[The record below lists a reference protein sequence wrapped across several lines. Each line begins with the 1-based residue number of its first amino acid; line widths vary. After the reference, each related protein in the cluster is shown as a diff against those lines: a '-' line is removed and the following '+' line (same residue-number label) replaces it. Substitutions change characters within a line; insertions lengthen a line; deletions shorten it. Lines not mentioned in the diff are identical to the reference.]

1 MSSISSRSPTCCR
14 SSVSSFC
21 VSMCTFVLVK
31 QVTCV
36 CLASQSSSVGPGP
49 PSRAPLSLVLSKA
62 SKADA
67 AYLASQSSSVGPG
80 PPSRAPLCHF
90 PAGGACFQV
99 GTLCP
104 QPRVSFTSFTRYKRT
119 QTDARVVFK
128 LELCV
133 LSLCTLA
140 LVKQVKQVQLCTFA
154 HSLLQERR
162 VLNLEIHV
170 RLY

>member
-36 CLASQSSSVGPGP
+36 
-49 PSRAPLSLVLSKA
+49 
-62 SKADA
+62 
-67 AYLASQSSSVGPG
+67 YLASQFSSVGLG
-80 PPSRAPLCHF
+80 PPFRAPLCHF

-104 QPRVSFTSFTRYKRT
+104 QPRVSFTSFTTYKST
-119 QTDARVVFK
+119 NTDARFVFK

-133 LSLCTLA
+133 LSLCKLA
-140 LVKQVKQVQLCTFA
+140 QVKQVKKVQLCTFA
-154 HSLLQERR
+154 HSLLQQRR